1 MPNGKSLDG
10 MRILLVEDDSLAA
23 WDMQEFL
30 EDCGACVIGP
40 APTLKRALELVEQ
53 EEGHIDAAVLDI
65 NLNGQRSYPVADR
78 LQQCGV
84 SFVFTTAYQNIPEP
98 YATLPR
104 CQKPIDKSRLL
115 RLIVS
120 DRRSR
125 SLESLHAS

>member
-1 MPNGKSLDG
+1 MSNGRSLDG

-30 EDCGACVIGP
+30 EESGACVIGP

-78 LQQCGV
+78 LQRCGV
-84 SFVFTTAYQNIPEP
+84 NFVFTTAYQNIPEP
-98 YATLPR
+98 YASLPR
-104 CQKPIDKSRLL
+104 CQKPIDRARLL
-115 RLIVS
+115 RLIVGE
-120 DRRSR
+120 RRSR
-125 SLESLHAS
+125 SLEALHPA